1 MKLTVENL
9 PVAIHL
15 LVRAGITHVIDGP
28 IPDGNP
34 AQNFMR
40 QGTGLNLLS
49 YRVNSF
55 HQVDGIHL
63 TEELF

>member
-15 LVRAGITHVIDGP
+15 LVRAGITLVIGGL
-28 IPDGNP
+28 IPDGDP

-40 QGTGLNLLS
+40 QGTGRSLLS
-49 YRVNSF
+49 YRVNSS
-55 HQVDGIHL
+55 HQVDGILL